1 MTKLP
6 DIDPKTVAE
15 RLKAGDITLIDIRDP
30 DEHARENIPGAISL
44 PLSRLEEAKTQ
55 IPGDRQIVFH
65 CKTGM
70 RTTSNCDALKQHVP
84 GAAFVLEGG
93 IDGWKKAG
101 LPVKRD
107 DKVSLEINRQVQIT
121 AGGLALLGALLAQ
134 FVHPSFIWLSG
145 FIGAG
150 LLFAGLS
157 GWCGMGVFLA
167 RMPWNRLA
175 A

>member
-1 MTKLP
+1 MTQLP
-6 DIDPKTVAE
+6 DIDPKTVAD
-15 RLKAGDITLIDIRDP
+15 RLKTGDIILVDIRDP
-30 DEHARENIPGAISL
+30 DEHAREHIAGAISL
-44 PLSRLEEAKTQ
+44 PLAGLKDAKLN
-55 IPGDRQIVFH
+55 IPGDGKVVFH

-70 RTTSNCDALKQHVP
+70 RTTSNCDALAQHVP

-101 LPVKRD
+101 LPVRRD
-107 DKVSLEINRQVQIT
+107 AKASLEINRQVQIT
-121 AGGLALLGALLAQ
+121 AGGLALTGAVLAQ
-134 FVHPSFIWLSG
+134 FVHPGFIWLSG

-157 GWCGMGVFLA
+157 GWCGMGLFLA
-167 RMPWNRLA
+167 RMPWNRRA